1 MLDLAN
7 NDNGNQEAA
16 ASALKFLGGL
26 FGYALRNH
34 VLTTGVSR
42 VKMTGSVATSLLPY
56 LVQNTD
62 LIERFIDKD
71 ARCAYI
77 PEDVG
82 IDLITNPYVA
92 VEGALLLAKKSSR

>member
-1 MLDLAN
+1 MSFIIILKLLPNRIDLN
-7 NDNGNQEAA
+7 FEVYFVFCT
-16 ASALKFLGGL
+16 S
-26 FGYALRNH
+26 
-34 VLTTGVSR
+34 TTEISSI
-42 VKMTGSVATSLLPY
+42 KLTGSVATSLLPY

-82 IDLITNPYVA
+82 IDLITNPHVA
-92 VEGALLLAKKSSR
+92 VEGALFLATKSSR